1 MEGGM
6 QGEREGWRIRDME
19 GRRDRER
26 DEGTEGLVDGVK
38 GREGGRKEGSEGG
51 SDEWRE
57 G

>member
-1 MEGGM
+1 M
-6 QGEREGWRIRDME
+6 QGEREGWMIRGME
-19 GRRDRER
+19 AVRDRER
-26 DEGTEGLVDGVK
+26 DEGTEELGDGVK